1 MDTMENIYNSKR
13 KIWLAFGLT
22 VLFMLFFSFFAKAQW
37 TQQGADIDGEA
48 NSNNFGVS
56 VSFSSDG
63 TKVAIGAP
71 YNAGGGTSRGRVRI
85 YAWSG
90 SAWTQQGGNIDGE
103 ADFDESG
110 ASVSISSDGN
120 KVAIGAQY
128 NTGGGFERGHVRVY
142 TWSGSAWVQQGTDIN
157 GEADSDRS
165 GSAVALSGDGT
176 RLIIGA
182 QFNTGGGSNRGHARV
197 YTWSGSA
204 WVQQGADINGEADGD
219 ESGRAVAISSDGSK
233 VIIGAHYN
241 TAGAGVFADRGHA
254 RVYTWSGSAW
264 VQQGADIDGEAN
276 SNFAGSA
283 VAISSDGS
291 KIAVGAP
298 NNAGGG
304 TARGHVRVF
313 TWSGSAWVQQG
324 ASLNGEGDN
333 NGFGTAI
340 SFSSNGGRLAVG
352 APYNTAVG
360 ANAGHVRVF
369 EWSGSAWGQV
379 GSDIDAESA
388 GNRAGFAVSL
398 TSDGTKVAI
407 GAPFNP
413 AGGTNRGHVR
423 VYGSAVATPTII
435 SAGSLSA
442 LSTVYGTASSNTSFS
457 VSGTNMTAGILVTP
471 PAGFEVSLSAGSG
484 FGSSVTVGSA
494 GTIASTTVYVRLSA
508 VAIPNTYSGNIV
520 LSSAGATNVNV
531 ATVASTVSAK
541 DLTITGV
548 TANNKI
554 YNANTTATLS
564 GSPTLVGIVGGD
576 MVTLDASAVTAF
588 FNNKNVGTA
597 KPVNTFN
604 YALTGAN
611 AGNYTLTQP
620 VLSADITAKTLTIS
634 GATASSKVYDG
645 NTVATLGGSPTFVG
659 IAGFDAIGMTFN
671 TASAVG
677 TFADK
682 NVGVGKT
689 VTTSGY
695 SIGGAN
701 AGNYTV
707 TQPTLTADITK
718 KMLVTNSG
726 ANNKV
731 YDNTNTATLFS
742 AITAGIVGSESVSIN
757 IAGVFSS
764 VSANNNI
771 PIILTTFAP
780 TGADASNYDVTLPT
794 LTANILPAIYRTTG
808 NVTFGSAT
816 NWESSP
822 DGSAWNTATYYPDAT
837 PNTANITIRNTHTAT
852 LGINLSLDEVLI
864 ESGGVLRITT
874 GNTLTIGSDIN
885 IATGGTLEL
894 QGTSNLNGTGSFTLA
909 MGSTLKIAHTTG
921 FQAINVSGTKTFQAG
936 ANYELNGTALQTMNN
951 PTGISAH
958 NFVLNN
964 ALGATLSND
973 MAVTNLLTITNGDL
987 DLNGKNINLQGTLV
1001 EDRANNHI
1009 VKDLTAFSDAQA
1021 GGGIIFS
1028 ATVTDATN
1036 EIAGTGLYL
1045 RGATGANYS
1054 VTVTRKHYKGAI
1066 ASRGG
1071 HGIARIYQIVGTPNQ
1086 PTTMRI
1092 YYANDEI
1099 IGAGNVADFVLYR
1112 WASGTGW
1119 ENAFNG
1125 GTFSNGTNDNV
1136 ARYAEA
1142 TNITA
1147 FSHWTVGSSASPLP
1161 ITLVGLKGERVE
1173 GLRGEMTEEVKL
1185 EWSTASEINNKGF
1198 EVEMSADGLT
1208 YQKIA
1213 FVEGRGN
1220 STTIQSYNHTT
1231 IQPYDSYYRLR
1242 QIDFDGT
1249 FSYSPVVFVAG
1260 LVGKVAIYPNPNKGN
1275 FTVSVGKDSLDLP
1288 ACLLNAQG
1296 QKVWAGKLAK
1306 AFTTLQLS
1314 LPKGV
1319 YCLHTI
1325 QAGKVY
1331 ITKIVIE

>member
-1 MDTMENIYNSKR
+1 MDNIYNSQR
-13 KIWLAFGLT
+13 KVWLAFGLT

-63 TKVAIGAP
+63 SKVAIGAP

-110 ASVSISSDGN
+110 LSVSMSADGN

-128 NTGGGFERGHVRVY
+128 NAGGGFESGHVRVY
-142 TWSGSAWVQQGTDIN
+142 TWNGTAWVQQGADIN
-157 GEADSDRS
+157 GEAASDRS
-165 GSAVALSGDGT
+165 GSAVALSADGT

-182 QFNTGGGSNRGHARV
+182 QLNTGGGSNRGHARV
-197 YTWSGSA
+197 YAWSGSA

-254 RVYTWSGSAW
+254 RVYSWSGSAW
-264 VQQGADIDGEAN
+264 VQQGADIDGVAN
-276 SNFAGSA
+276 SNLAGSA
-283 VAISSDGS
+283 VSMSSDGN

-304 TARGHVRVF
+304 SARGHVRVF

-324 ASLNGEGDN
+324 TSLNGEADN
-333 NGFGTAI
+333 NGFGTAV
-340 SFSSNGGRLAVG
+340 SLSSDGNRLAVG
-352 APYNTAVG
+352 APYNAG
-360 ANAGHVRVF
+360 AGTNAGHVRVF
-369 EWSGSAWGQV
+369 EWSGSAWTQV
-379 GSDIDAESA
+379 GTDIDAESA

-423 VYGSAVATPTII
+423 VYGSAVATPTIV
-435 SAGSLSA
+435 SSGSLSA

-508 VAIPNTYSGNIV
+508 IAIPNTYSGNIV

-541 DLTITGV
+541 GLTITGV
-548 TANNKI
+548 SANNKI

-564 GSPTLVGIVGGD
+564 GSPTLVGTVGGD
-576 MVTLDASAVTAF
+576 IVSLDVSAVTAF

-620 VLSADITAKTLTIS
+620 VLSADITPKTLTVS
-634 GATASSKVYDG
+634 GAVANNKVYDG

-659 IAGFDAIGMTFN
+659 VAGFDAIGMTYN

-718 KMLVTNSG
+718 KMLVTNSS

-731 YDNTNTATLFS
+731 YDNTNTATLSS
-742 AITAGIVGSESVSIN
+742 AITSGIVGSESVSIN

-764 VSANNNI
+764 VSAGNNI
-771 PIILTTFAP
+771 PIVLTTFAP
-780 TGADASNYDVTLPT
+780 AGADASNYEVTLPT
-794 LTANILPAIYRTTG
+794 LTANILPAIYRTVG

-822 DGSAWNTATYYPDAT
+822 DGSTWNTATYYPDAT
-837 PNTANITIRNTHTAT
+837 PNTANISIRNTHTAT
-852 LGINLSLDEVLI
+852 LSINISLDEVAV
-864 ESGGVLRITT
+864 ENGGILRINT
-874 GNTLTIGSDIN
+874 GNTLTIASDIA
-885 IATGGTLEL
+885 ITGGILEL
-894 QGTSNLNGTGSFTLA
+894 QGTSTIGGTGNFTLA
-909 MGSTLKIAHTTG
+909 TNSTLKIAHTTG

-936 ANYELNGTALQTMNN
+936 ANYEINGTSLQTINN

-958 NFVLNN
+958 NFTLNN
-964 ALGATLSND
+964 ASGATLSQD
-973 MAVTNLLTITNGDL
+973 MTVTNMLTISNGDL
-987 DLNGKNINLQGTLV
+987 DLNGKNINLQGTLA
-1001 EDRANNHI
+1001 EDRTNNHI
-1009 VKDLTAFSDAQA
+1009 VKDLTAVSDIQA

-1071 HGIARIYQIVGTPNQ
+1071 HGIARIYQIIGTPNQ

-1112 WASGTGW
+1112 WTSGTGW
-1119 ENAFNG
+1119 KNAFNG
-1125 GTFSNGTNDNV
+1125 GTFSNGTNDNI

-1161 ITLVGLKGERVE
+1161 VTLVGLKGKRVE
-1173 GLRGEMTEEVKL
+1173 GLRGEMTEGVRL

-1198 EVEMSADGLT
+1198 ELEMSADGLT
-1208 YQKIA
+1208 YQNIA
-1213 FVEGRGN
+1213 FIEGKSN
-1220 STTIQSYNHTT
+1220 STTIQPYNHTI
-1231 IQPYDSYYRLR
+1231 IQPNNAYYRLK
-1242 QIDFDGT
+1242 QLDFDGSY
-1249 FSYSPVVFVAG
+1249 SYSPVVFVEG
-1260 LVGKVAIYPNPNKGN
+1260 MELLKVYPNPNKGSFMVMN
-1275 FTVSVGKDSLDLP
+1275 QTQNIATTTSRLLDVWGRQVWVGKLEKGLSAIHLD
-1288 ACLLNAQG
+1288 
-1296 QKVWAGKLAK
+1296 V
-1306 AFTTLQLS
+1306 
-1314 LPKGV
+1314 PKGI
-1319 YCLHTI
+1319 YFLHTI
-1325 QAGKVY
+1325 KAGKAEIV
-1331 ITKIVIE
+1331 KVVIE